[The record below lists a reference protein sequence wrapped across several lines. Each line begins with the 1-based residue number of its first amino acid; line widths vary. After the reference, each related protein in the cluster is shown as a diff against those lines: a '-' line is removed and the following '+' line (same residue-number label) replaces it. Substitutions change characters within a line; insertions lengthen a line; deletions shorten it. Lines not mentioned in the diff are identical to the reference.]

1 MRGPPFPQLRRMA
14 RLASEAGEA
23 LLPGATDLPSLL
35 DAVKGRPCGNWL
47 PALPPSWQRAI
58 YQSGERY
65 SFSDIIRAYEP
76 CRPGAR
82 TSPAQGPGLHAC
94 GDRLETL
101 FPGSILAEYA
111 RTVDADSHR
120 WRHVRKYSVPLL
132 ASIIA
137 RRHRQAANSTTAESE
152 SDPLAE
158 PLRRAR
164 RVGHVFHPR
173 GRTEPPSSTMRLIPT
188 VAPAAGYAAIHLRL
202 GDVLERSS
210 TSVLGFLQRQ
220 HYSSGVGVAPDRE
233 YVRPLHYF
241 RDAKLAP
248 HGGPIY
254 VLSSAHCVARTRGGV
269 PKRRRC
275 SASYNKSCTY
285 LHALTESLRRWFP
298 SRLVHQRLGYPPDD
312 DLVFMASAA
321 EFVPSGGGFSD
332 LIASLVQHSG
342 GRVVRPS
349 SWPHAADG
357 SNLYDG
363 MFMRCPKGHRN
374 AGEFL
379 C

>member
-1 MRGPPFPQLRRMA
+1 
-14 RLASEAGEA
+14 
-23 LLPGATDLPSLL
+23 
-35 DAVKGRPCGNWL
+35 
-47 PALPPSWQRAI
+47 LPPSWQRAI

-137 RRHRQAANSTTAESE
+137 RRHRQAANSTPAESE

-158 PLRRAR
+158 PLRRPR
-164 RVGHVFHPR
+164 RVGHVFYPR
-173 GRTEPPSSTMRLIPT
+173 GRTEPPPATKRTMPT
-188 VAPAAGYAAIHLRL
+188 VAPAASYAAIHLRL
-202 GDVLERSS
+202 GDVLEKSS

-220 HYSSGVGVAPDRE
+220 HYSSGAGVAPDRE
-233 YVRPLHYF
+233 YARPLHYF

-254 VLSSAHCVARTRGGV
+254 VLSSATASPGREAGCRSGGAARRATTRAARTCTRSQRAYAAGSRVGRSTRGW
-269 PKRRRC
+269 
-275 SASYNKSCTY
+275 AT
-285 LHALTESLRRWFP
+285 LRTTT
-298 SRLVHQRLGYPPDD
+298 L
-312 DLVFMASAA
+312 
-321 EFVPSGGGFSD
+321 
-332 LIASLVQHSG
+332 
-342 GRVVRPS
+342 S
-349 SWPHAADG
+349 SWRARR
-357 SNLYDG
+357 SS
-363 MFMRCPKGHRN
+363 CPR
-374 AGEFL
+374 GEASPT
-379 C
+379 